1 MSEENLN
8 EELDDLI
15 VLTDENGEDINF
27 EFVDLIEYKGKE
39 YVVLLPELEDDEED
53 EGEVVIL
60 EVQDGDTEDEE
71 NYVSVEDE
79 KTLAEVFEIFKEKFK
94 DEFEFED

>member
-1 MSEENLN
+1 MSDENLN